1 MSQFADGGKLAT
13 KPYVSSAAYID
24 RMSDYCKCCHY
35 DKKPRLGDKAC
46 PFNALYWDFFARN
59 AERLSGNHRL
69 AIVYRQLEK
78 MAPDVLIAAQ
88 GRADEVRAGIDDL

>member
-1 MSQFADGGKLAT
+1 
-13 KPYVSSAAYID
+13 
-24 RMSDYCKCCHY
+24 
-35 DKKPRLGDKAC
+35 
-46 PFNALYWDFFARN
+46 
-59 AERLSGNHRL
+59 L